1 MIAVFRACRKR
12 SAPALTSALAPVLGL
27 AALALVAACQ
37 PSGLGGGPSI
47 NSSKPVPVALL
58 VPHGSGTPGDEVVAR
73 SLENAARLAISD
85 LKGVQ
90 IDLRVYNT
98 GGNPDIA
105 AKVAAEAASD
115 GAKIILGPLYAQS
128 ANAAGLAVARRGINV
143 LSFSNNTQI
152 AGGNVFVLGP
162 TFENT
167 ADRLARYAVAQGRSP
182 VMIVHD
188 PDVAGE
194 AGRAAIASAVAR
206 SGGTVA
212 ATGSYELSQNGVVQA
227 VPVLARK
234 ARDSGASAVFFTAS
248 TAGAL
253 PLLAQLLPENRVD
266 PAQIKFIGLTRWDIP
281 PSTLALPGLQ
291 GGWFALP
298 DPGVSDRFERRYM
311 AAYGEPAHPAAGLA
325 YDGIAAIGA
334 LASQGRS
341 DALTVS
347 GLTQPSGFVGVN
359 GVFRLRSDGT
369 NERALAVAEIR
380 DNQVTVIDPAPRS
393 FGGAGF

>member
-1 MIAVFRACRKR
+1 MFAVFRACRKR
-12 SAPALTSALAPVLGL
+12 LPAVRPRVLASVLGL
-27 AALALVAACQ
+27 GALALLAACQ
-37 PSGLGGGPSI
+37 PGGIGGGPSI
-47 NSSKPVPVALL
+47 DGSKPVPVALL
-58 VPHGSGTPGDEVVAR
+58 VPGGSANAGDQVLAR

-85 LKGVQ
+85 LKGVKV
-90 IDLRVYNT
+90 DLRVYET
-98 GGNPDIA
+98 AGNPDIA
-105 AKVAAEAASD
+105 AKVASEAVSD

-128 ANAAGLAVARRGINV
+128 ANAAGLAVARRGVNV
-143 LSFSNNTQI
+143 LSFSNNPEI

-167 ADRLARYAVAQGRSP
+167 ANRLARYAAAQGRTN

-206 SGGTVA
+206 SGGSVA

-227 VPVLARK
+227 IPALARK
-234 ARDSGASAVFFTAS
+234 ARDSAAQAIFFTAS

-266 PAQIKFIGLTRWDIP
+266 PAKVQFIGLTRWDIP

-298 DPGVSDRFERRYM
+298 DPGVSDRFERRYT

-341 DALTVS
+341 DALSVS
-347 GLTQPSGFVGVN
+347 ALTQPSGFVGVN
-359 GVFRLRSDGT
+359 GVFRLRTDGT

-393 FGGAGF
+393 FGSAGF